1 MQQIVECVPNFSD
14 GRRPAVYNAI
24 ADAMRSV
31 AQVRVLD
38 VSADPDHNRT
48 VITCVGTPAGVEEAA
63 LRAIAQAK
71 ALINLDEHQGAHPR
85 LGATDVC
92 PFIPVRNVTI
102 ADCKALAYRLGE
114 RVARELG
121 VAVYYYGYAAT
132 RPEREL
138 LSDIRKGEYE
148 LWKAEIG
155 HNPAREP
162 DAGLAIPAPWG
173 ATVIG
178 ARHFLIAYNVYL
190 NTPNVAVAEAIA
202 AGLRHTSGGFRHL
215 QARGFLVEGQA
226 QVSMNFT
233 NFQSTPLARV
243 QEAVRREAA
252 RYGALITRSELV
264 GLIPQKALLDA
275 AQWYLQL
282 DDFQDQQVL
291 ENQLSGAPAATEGL
305 ADFVTSVASSSPTP
319 GGGSVAALAGAL
331 GAALVEMVAGLTT
344 GRKKYL
350 AAQAEAEM
358 ILQQAAGLR
367 AQLQEAIAADAA
379 AFEAVM
385 AVSRNKLLS
394 PDDKATA
401 MQAAMLH
408 AVAVPLGV
416 ARLCREVSRLALAM
430 VRIGN
435 LNAVTD
441 GAAGAYMAQA
451 AAQAAALNVR
461 VNARDVADAALVQGW
476 LAELGEILVEVQG
489 LTTETAAAAAARGG
503 F

>member
-31 AQVRVLD
+31 SQVQVLD

-48 VITCVGTPAGVEEAA
+48 VITCVGTPDGVVEAA
-63 LRAIAQAK
+63 FRAIAQAK
-71 ALINLDEHQGAHPR
+71 ELINLDDHQGAHPR

-114 RVARELG
+114 RVGRELG
-121 VAVYYYGYAAT
+121 IAVYYYGYAAT
-132 RPEREL
+132 CPEREL

-162 DAGLAIPAPWG
+162 DAGPAVPAPWG

-190 NTPNVAVAEAIA
+190 NTAHVAVAEAVA
-202 AGLRHTSGGFRHL
+202 SALRHTSGGFRHL

-233 NFQSTPLARV
+233 NFQNTPLARV
-243 QEAVRREAA
+243 QEAIRREAA

-282 DDFQDQQVL
+282 DDFQEQQVL
-291 ENQLSGAPAATEGL
+291 ENQLQSAPATAEGL
-305 ADFVTSVASSSPTP
+305 ADFVESVASSSPTP

-331 GAALVEMVAGLTT
+331 GAALVQMVAGLTT
-344 GRKKYL
+344 GRKKYV
-350 AAQAEAEM
+350 AVQAEAET
-358 ILQQAAGLR
+358 ILQQAATLR
-367 AQLQEAIAADAA
+367 AHLTDAIAADAA
-379 AFEAVM
+379 AFEEVM

-394 PDDKATA
+394 PDEKADA
-401 MQAAMLH
+401 VQAAMLH

-416 ARLCREVSRLALAM
+416 ARLCRDVVRLALAI

-435 LNAVTD
+435 LNAATD
-441 GAAGAYMAQA
+441 GAAGAWMAHA

-461 VNARDVADAALVQGW
+461 VNARDVTDPALVQSWLEELGAI
-476 LAELGEILVEVQG
+476 LAEVDN
-489 LTTETAAAAAARGG
+489 LTKATAEAAAARGG